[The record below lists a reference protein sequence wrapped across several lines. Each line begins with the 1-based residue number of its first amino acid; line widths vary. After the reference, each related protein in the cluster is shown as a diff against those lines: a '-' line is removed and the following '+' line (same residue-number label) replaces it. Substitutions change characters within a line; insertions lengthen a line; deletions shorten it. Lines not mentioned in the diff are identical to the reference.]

1 MGGTVLLNRMPC
13 GFAGLFPGRRRL
25 CKVPCRARFRSDK
38 HAAVLRLQ
46 RTQPKDRRVYTALTG
61 ILTEPPPARKSQ
73 TKPQGIRFSKTAKD
87 TWYKPITYYKPEYYK
102 NERKV
107 HVFATILNGNVIKI
121 HFIIS
126 LLNKDTEVKSM
137 VKLTPPMG
145 WNSWNTFGEN
155 INEELIFET
164 ADAMVS
170 TGLLEKGYEY
180 LVIDDCWSLKER
192 DGNQRLVPDP
202 VKFPHGMK
210 AVADYVHSKGLKFG
224 MYSCAGNL
232 TCAGYPGSFEHEFT
246 DARTFAEWGVDFLKY
261 DYCYHS
267 PIIHG
272 QYLYRRMG
280 LALEN
285 CGRDI
290 LFSACSWGA
299 DQTQEWIKTSAA
311 SMWRSTGDIFDTWE
325 SVKDLVKQQEKLH
338 PYNGVGCFNDMD
350 MLIVGMYGKGN
361 VGLKGCSDTQ
371 YKTHFSIWAL
381 LGSPLMIGC
390 DIRSMNEETKAILGN
405 EELIRINQ
413 DSACRQPV
421 KLQGIW
427 AGDDMVLYARQ
438 LENGDMAIGL
448 FNMSEEKAAAR
459 FNLDEVGLGFS
470 TGKTLE
476 MTEVWSGETFKV
488 TNATVSRELEAFDCQ
503 VFRAKVVDL

>member
-1 MGGTVLLNRMPC
+1 
-13 GFAGLFPGRRRL
+13 
-25 CKVPCRARFRSDK
+25 
-38 HAAVLRLQ
+38 
-46 RTQPKDRRVYTALTG
+46 
-61 ILTEPPPARKSQ
+61 
-73 TKPQGIRFSKTAKD
+73 
-87 TWYKPITYYKPEYYK
+87 
-102 NERKV
+102 
-107 HVFATILNGNVIKI
+107 
-121 HFIIS
+121 
-126 LLNKDTEVKSM
+126 M

-155 INEELIFET
+155 INEKLIFET
-164 ADAMVS
+164 ADAFVAA
-170 TGLLEKGYEY
+170 GLPEKGYEY

-192 DGNQRLVPDP
+192 DEKGCLTADP
-202 VKFPHGMK
+202 AKFPHGMK

-246 DARTFAEWGVDFLKY
+246 DARTFADWGVDFLKY

-272 QYLYRRMG
+272 KYLYRRMG

-290 LFSACSWGA
+290 CFSACSWGA
-299 DQTQEWIKTSAA
+299 DETQEWIKTTGA

-325 SVKDLVKQQEKLH
+325 SVKDLVRQQEKLH

-361 VGLKGCSDTQ
+361 VGLKGCNDVQ
-371 YKTHFSIWAL
+371 YRTHFSLWAL

-390 DIRSMNEETKAILGN
+390 DIRDMNKETVDILTN

-413 DSACRQPV
+413 DRTCRQPV
-421 KLQGIW
+421 KLTATWCGENLV
-427 AGDDMVLYARQ
+427 MYSRQ
-438 LENGDMAIGL
+438 LENGELAIGF
-448 FNMSEEKAAAR
+448 FNLGDDKAVAR
-459 FNLDEVGLGFS
+459 LNLDELGLPHS
-470 TGKTLE
+470 TGMTLE
-476 MTEVWSGETFKV
+476 VKEVWTGEQYKV
-488 TNATVSRELEAFDCQ
+488 KNSTMSKELEPYSCA
-503 VFRAKVVDL
+503 VYRARVVEL